1 MLAFLAQAS
10 VNGAI
15 SKEAAQAHKDA
26 FKVEGKYPSAHTC
39 GKCHPDHFR
48 EWSVSQH
55 AYAQISPVLVAMS
68 ATIGKQTQGTLG
80 DFCIRCHTPVGMN
93 LGESP
98 FMSTMDRH
106 PTSQEGV
113 TCVVCH
119 RLKNEYGKV
128 SGRFSLVEGGLTDA
142 VFGPTNDEILKKIME
157 DPNVTAD
164 PNVKTATQI
173 HGDVE
178 KYSLMPE
185 PGFCGACHDV
195 TLPNGFR
202 LEEAFAEY
210 KNTPAAKKGT
220 SCQDCHMGKTHGKAE
235 GYAVGP
241 AAVVNGKP
249 TPDRKRTNHMFPG
262 PDYSIV
268 HPGIFPHN
276 IKARE
281 LTQNPDNK
289 REWMQPWLKFDY
301 QAGWGTRNWE
311 KEIYLK
317 DRANKKKG
325 ITEPFVKFPEVW
337 KARDKRL
344 KARKEIDK
352 NLKLLEEVAQAR
364 FDILRVG
371 YQLGE
376 MKVSQANSRGLRF
389 KVQVKNGTDG
399 HNVPT
404 GFDAERLV
412 YLRVIV
418 TDKNGK
424 EIYKS
429 GDLDPNGDVRDLHS
443 AYVHN
448 GELPLDKHLF
458 SLQSKFITRNLRGGE
473 REQVLAV
480 NYSPDPLPFIRP
492 PTRSNILTG
501 RPGGARKHKQG
512 IAPLDHRW
520 ADYRVSRKELTEGPY
535 SVRVQFV
542 AAMVPVNLIS
552 EIKVAGFDYNMS
564 PREVADRIRE
574 GHMVLWDKTVELKLE
589 GEEST
594 FDFTGANNDTPKEKK
609 E

>member
-1 MLAFLAQAS
+1 MPAGSAQAAVS
-10 VNGAI
+10 AEVAH
-15 SKEAAQAHKDA
+15 AHKAA
-26 FKVEGKYPSAHTC
+26 FTVAGRYPSAHTC

-55 AYAQISPVLVAMS
+55 AYAQISPVFVAMS
-68 ATIGKQTQGTLG
+68 ATVGKQTQGTLG

-128 SGRFSLVEGGLTDA
+128 SGRISLVEGGLTDP
-142 VFGPTNDEILKKIME
+142 VFGPTDSKILNEILK

-164 PNVKTATQI
+164 PTVKTATQI
-173 HGDVE
+173 HSDVE
-178 KYSLMPE
+178 NYSLISE
-185 PGFCGACHDV
+185 PGFCGSCHDV
-195 TLPNGFR
+195 TMPDGFR

-210 KNTPAAKKGT
+210 KNTPAAKNGV

-235 GYAVGP
+235 GYATGP

-249 TPDRKRTNHMFPG
+249 TADRKRTNHMFPG

-281 LTQNPDNK
+281 LTRNAEK
-289 REWMQPWLKFDY
+289 ASAWMQPWLKFDHE
-301 QAGWGTRNWE
+301 AGWGTRKWE
-311 KEIYLK
+311 KEVYLK

-325 ITEPFVKFPEVW
+325 ITTPAVDFPEEW
-337 KARDKRL
+337 RARDKRL

-352 NLKLLEEVAQAR
+352 NLKLLEEVAKAR
-364 FDILRVG
+364 FEILRVG

-376 MKVSQANSRGLRF
+376 LKVTQSTSRGLKF
-389 KVQVKNGTDG
+389 KVEVKNGTDG

-412 YLRVIV
+412 YVRVTV
-418 TDKNGK
+418 SDTAGK
-424 EIYKS
+424 VIYQS

-448 GELPLDKHLF
+448 GELPLDRDLF
-458 SLQSKFITRNLRGGE
+458 SLQSKFVTRNLRGGE
-473 REQVLAV
+473 REQVLPV

-501 RPGGARKHKQG
+501 RPAGARKHKQG
-512 IAPLDHRW
+512 LGPLDHRW
-520 ADYRVSRKELTEGPY
+520 ADYNVSRKLLAGEGPY
-535 SVRVQFV
+535 QVRVQFV
-542 AAMVPVNLIS
+542 SAMVPVNLIA

-574 GHMVLWDKTVELKLE
+574 GHMVLWDKTVSLKLDGAE
-589 GEEST
+589 PT
-594 FDFTGANNDTPKEKK
+594 FDLTGANNDTDSGKEAK
-609 E
+609 